1 MDASKVYDEAIVID
15 GLSISNWESD
25 AVFQRLRAGNITA
38 INATV
43 ATWENFQQTMAH
55 LAKWMRRFRERQD
68 ILQVKETADIHT
80 AKKLGKTGIILGFQN
95 ASPIENE
102 LDRLGLFL
110 ALGVRVIQLTYHETN
125 LLGSG
130 CWERFDSGLSN
141 FGVDAVR
148 EMNRLGILIDLSHV
162 GPKTTM
168 EAIEMSEQPVAITH
182 ANARSF
188 YNHPRN
194 KEEDALK
201 LLAEKGG
208 VVGATSY
215 TPFLPKGYDS
225 TLEDFVDALDNMVER
240 IGLDHVAIGT
250 DSTHDQP
257 LEFWHFIVSQQGTK
271 FPSTFAD
278 GSVPY
283 TEINFQPKGIDTPA
297 EFPNLAEALAKA
309 EALREGVEP
318 LTDRC
323 LPHVFAQH
331 LGAGRGLA
339 LGVGKGDLAH
349 VDVPV
354 GIHRHRMGREKASRA
369 VGVVLA
375 PLGQDASVGCPDG
388 HAGGGLVQPGL
399 APIHE
404 DTADFGHA
412 EVLLP
417 ILA

>member
-1 MDASKVYDEAIVID
+1 MSTEARKIYDEAIVID

-25 AVFQRLRAGNITA
+25 AVFRRLRAGNITA

-43 ATWENFQQTMAH
+43 ATWENFVQTMAH
-55 LAKWMRRFRERQD
+55 LSAWMRRFRERDD
-68 ILQVKETADIHT
+68 ILQVKETADIYA
-80 AKKLGKTGIILGFQN
+80 AKEQGKTGIILSFQN

-130 CWERFDSGLSN
+130 CWERTDGGLSN

-148 EMNRLGILIDLSHV
+148 EMNRLGIVIDLSHV

-168 EAIEMSEQPVAITH
+168 DAIEMSEQPVAITH

-188 YNHPRN
+188 CGHPRN

-208 VVGATSY
+208 VVGATSFAN
-215 TPFLPKGYDS
+215 FLPRGFDS
-225 TLEDFVDALDNMVER
+225 TVEDFVDAIDDMVER
-240 IGLDHVAIGT
+240 VGIDHVAIGT

-257 LEFWHFIVSQQGTK
+257 LEFWHYIGSQQGTK

-283 TEINFQPKGIDTPA
+283 TELSFQPKGIDSPA
-297 EFPNLAEALAKA
+297 EFPNLAEALVNRGYSA
-309 EALREGVEP
+309 EDITKL
-318 LTDRC
+318 
-323 LPHVFAQH
+323 
-331 LGAGRGLA
+331 LGGNWMNLFER
-339 LGVGKGDLAH
+339 VWN
-349 VDVPV
+349 V
-354 GIHRHRMGREKASRA
+354 
-369 VGVVLA
+369 
-375 PLGQDASVGCPDG
+375 
-388 HAGGGLVQPGL
+388 
-399 APIHE
+399 
-404 DTADFGHA
+404 
-412 EVLLP
+412 
-417 ILA
+417 

>member
-1 MDASKVYDEAIVID
+1 MSTDARKIYDEAIVID

-25 AVFQRLRAGNITA
+25 AVFRRLRAGNITA

-43 ATWENFQQTMAH
+43 ATWENFVQTMAH
-55 LAKWMRRFRERQD
+55 LSVWMRRFRERDD
-68 ILQVKETADIHT
+68 ILQVKETADIYA
-80 AKKLGKTGIILGFQN
+80 AKEQGKTGIILSFQN

-130 CWERFDSGLSN
+130 CWERTDGGLSN

-148 EMNRLGILIDLSHV
+148 EMNRLGIVIDLSHV

-168 EAIEMSEQPVAITH
+168 DAIEMSEQPVAITH

-188 YNHPRN
+188 CDHPRN

-215 TPFLPKGYDS
+215 AHFLPKGFDS
-225 TLEDFVDALDNMVER
+225 TVEDFVDAIDDMVER
-240 IGLDHVAIGT
+240 VGIDHVAIGT

-257 LEFWHFIVSQQGTK
+257 LEFWHYIGSQQGTK

-283 TEINFQPKGIDTPA
+283 TELSFQPKGIDSPA
-297 EFPNLAEALAKA
+297 EFPNLAEALVNRGYSA
-309 EALREGVEP
+309 EDITRL
-318 LTDRC
+318 
-323 LPHVFAQH
+323 
-331 LGAGRGLA
+331 LGGNWMNLFER
-339 LGVGKGDLAH
+339 VWN
-349 VDVPV
+349 V
-354 GIHRHRMGREKASRA
+354 
-369 VGVVLA
+369 
-375 PLGQDASVGCPDG
+375 
-388 HAGGGLVQPGL
+388 
-399 APIHE
+399 
-404 DTADFGHA
+404 
-412 EVLLP
+412 
-417 ILA
+417 

>member
-1 MDASKVYDEAIVID
+1 MSTEARKIYDEAIVID

-25 AVFQRLRAGNITA
+25 AVFRRLRAGNITA

-43 ATWENFQQTMAH
+43 ATWENFVQTMAH
-55 LAKWMRRFRERQD
+55 LSAWMRRFRERDD
-68 ILQVKETADIHT
+68 ILQVKETADIYT
-80 AKKLGKTGIILGFQN
+80 AKEQGKTGIILSFQN

-130 CWERFDSGLSN
+130 CWERTDGGLSN

-148 EMNRLGILIDLSHV
+148 EMNRLGIVIDLSHV

-168 EAIEMSEQPVAITH
+168 DAIEMSDQPVAITH

-188 YNHPRN
+188 CGHPRN

-208 VVGATSY
+208 VVGATSFAN
-215 TPFLPKGYDS
+215 FLPRGFDS
-225 TLEDFVDALDNMVER
+225 TVEDFVDAIDDMVER
-240 IGLDHVAIGT
+240 VGIDHVAIGT

-257 LEFWHFIVSQQGTK
+257 LEFWHYIGSQQGTK

-283 TEINFQPKGIDTPA
+283 TELSFQPKGIDSPA
-297 EFPNLAEALAKA
+297 EFPNLAEALVNRGYSA
-309 EALREGVEP
+309 EDITRL
-318 LTDRC
+318 
-323 LPHVFAQH
+323 
-331 LGAGRGLA
+331 LGGNWMNLFER
-339 LGVGKGDLAH
+339 VWN
-349 VDVPV
+349 V
-354 GIHRHRMGREKASRA
+354 
-369 VGVVLA
+369 
-375 PLGQDASVGCPDG
+375 
-388 HAGGGLVQPGL
+388 
-399 APIHE
+399 
-404 DTADFGHA
+404 
-412 EVLLP
+412 
-417 ILA
+417 

>member
-1 MDASKVYDEAIVID
+1 MSTDARKIYDEAIVID

-25 AVFQRLRAGNITA
+25 AVFRRLRAGNITA

-43 ATWENFQQTMAH
+43 ATWENFVQTMAH
-55 LAKWMRRFRERQD
+55 LSAWMRRFRERDD
-68 ILQVKETADIHT
+68 ILQVKETADIYA
-80 AKKLGKTGIILGFQN
+80 AKEQGKTGIILSFQN

-130 CWERFDSGLSN
+130 CWERTDSGLSN

-148 EMNRLGILIDLSHV
+148 EMNRLGIVIDLSHV

-168 EAIEMSEQPVAITH
+168 DAIEMSEQPVAITH

-188 YNHPRN
+188 CNHPRN

-215 TPFLPKGYDS
+215 AHFLPKGFDS
-225 TLEDFVDALDNMVER
+225 TVEDFVDAIDDMVER
-240 IGLDHVAIGT
+240 VGIDHVAIGT

-257 LEFWHFIVSQQGTK
+257 LEFWHYIGSQQGTK

-283 TEINFQPKGIDTPA
+283 TELSFQPKGIDSPA
-297 EFPNLAEALAKA
+297 EFPNLAEALVNRGYSA
-309 EALREGVEP
+309 EDITKL
-318 LTDRC
+318 
-323 LPHVFAQH
+323 
-331 LGAGRGLA
+331 LGGNWMNLFER
-339 LGVGKGDLAH
+339 VWN
-349 VDVPV
+349 V
-354 GIHRHRMGREKASRA
+354 
-369 VGVVLA
+369 
-375 PLGQDASVGCPDG
+375 
-388 HAGGGLVQPGL
+388 
-399 APIHE
+399 
-404 DTADFGHA
+404 
-412 EVLLP
+412 
-417 ILA
+417 

>member
-1 MDASKVYDEAIVID
+1 MNTDARKIYDEAIVID

-25 AVFQRLRAGNITA
+25 AVFRRLRAGNITA

-43 ATWENFQQTMAH
+43 ATWENFLQTMAH
-55 LAKWMRRFRERQD
+55 LSAWMRRFRERDD
-68 ILQVKETADIHT
+68 ILQVKETADIYA
-80 AKKLGKTGIILGFQN
+80 AKEQGKTGIILSFQN

-130 CWERFDSGLSN
+130 CWERTDGGLSN

-148 EMNRLGILIDLSHV
+148 EMNRLGIVIDLSHV

-168 EAIEMSEQPVAITH
+168 DAIEMSEQPVAITH

-188 YNHPRN
+188 CGHPRN

-215 TPFLPKGYDS
+215 AHFLPKGFDS
-225 TLEDFVDALDNMVER
+225 TVEDFVDAIDDMVER
-240 IGLDHVAIGT
+240 VGIDHVAIGT

-257 LEFWHFIVSQQGTK
+257 LEFWHYIGSQQGTK

-283 TEINFQPKGIDTPA
+283 TELSFQPNGIDSPA
-297 EFPNLAEALAKA
+297 EFPNLAEALVNRGYSA
-309 EALREGVEP
+309 EDITKL
-318 LTDRC
+318 
-323 LPHVFAQH
+323 
-331 LGAGRGLA
+331 LGGNWMNLFER
-339 LGVGKGDLAH
+339 VWN
-349 VDVPV
+349 V
-354 GIHRHRMGREKASRA
+354 
-369 VGVVLA
+369 
-375 PLGQDASVGCPDG
+375 
-388 HAGGGLVQPGL
+388 
-399 APIHE
+399 
-404 DTADFGHA
+404 
-412 EVLLP
+412 
-417 ILA
+417 

>member
-1 MDASKVYDEAIVID
+1 MNTDARKIYDEAIVID

-25 AVFQRLRAGNITA
+25 AVFRRLRAGNITA

-43 ATWENFQQTMAH
+43 ATWENFLQTMAH
-55 LAKWMRRFRERQD
+55 LSVWMRRFRERDD
-68 ILQVKETADIHT
+68 ILQVKETADIYA
-80 AKKLGKTGIILGFQN
+80 AKEQGKTGIILSFQN

-130 CWERFDSGLSN
+130 CWERTDGGLSN

-148 EMNRLGILIDLSHV
+148 EMNRLGIVIDLSHV

-168 EAIEMSEQPVAITH
+168 DAIEMSEQPVAITH

-188 YNHPRN
+188 CNHPRN

-215 TPFLPKGYDS
+215 AHFLPKGFDS
-225 TLEDFVDALDNMVER
+225 TVEDFVDAIDDMVER
-240 IGLDHVAIGT
+240 VGVDHVAIGT

-257 LEFWHFIVSQQGTK
+257 LEFWHYIGSQQGTK

-283 TEINFQPKGIDTPA
+283 TELSFQPKGIDSPA
-297 EFPNLAEALAKA
+297 EFPNLAEALVNRGYSA
-309 EALREGVEP
+309 EDITKL
-318 LTDRC
+318 
-323 LPHVFAQH
+323 
-331 LGAGRGLA
+331 LGGNWMNLFER
-339 LGVGKGDLAH
+339 VWN
-349 VDVPV
+349 V
-354 GIHRHRMGREKASRA
+354 
-369 VGVVLA
+369 
-375 PLGQDASVGCPDG
+375 
-388 HAGGGLVQPGL
+388 
-399 APIHE
+399 
-404 DTADFGHA
+404 
-412 EVLLP
+412 
-417 ILA
+417 

>member
-1 MDASKVYDEAIVID
+1 MSTEARKIYDEAIVID

-25 AVFQRLRAGNITA
+25 AVFRRLRTGNITA

-43 ATWENFQQTMAH
+43 ATWENFVQTMAH
-55 LAKWMRRFRERQD
+55 LSAWMRRFRERDD
-68 ILQVKETADIHT
+68 ILQVKETADIYT
-80 AKKLGKTGIILGFQN
+80 AKEQGKTGIILSFQN

-130 CWERFDSGLSN
+130 CWERTDGGLSN

-148 EMNRLGILIDLSHV
+148 EMNRLGIVIDLSHV

-168 EAIEMSEQPVAITH
+168 DAIEMSEQPVAITH

-188 YNHPRN
+188 CGHPRN

-208 VVGATSY
+208 VVGATSFAN
-215 TPFLPKGYDS
+215 FLPRGFDS
-225 TLEDFVDALDNMVER
+225 TVEDFVDAIDDMVER
-240 IGLDHVAIGT
+240 VGIDHVAIGT

-257 LEFWHFIVSQQGTK
+257 LEFWHYIGSQQGTK

-283 TEINFQPKGIDTPA
+283 TELSFQPKGIDSPA
-297 EFPNLAEALAKA
+297 EFPNLAEALVNRGYSA
-309 EALREGVEP
+309 EDITRL
-318 LTDRC
+318 
-323 LPHVFAQH
+323 
-331 LGAGRGLA
+331 LGGNWMNLFER
-339 LGVGKGDLAH
+339 VWN
-349 VDVPV
+349 V
-354 GIHRHRMGREKASRA
+354 
-369 VGVVLA
+369 
-375 PLGQDASVGCPDG
+375 
-388 HAGGGLVQPGL
+388 
-399 APIHE
+399 
-404 DTADFGHA
+404 
-412 EVLLP
+412 
-417 ILA
+417 

>member
-1 MDASKVYDEAIVID
+1 MSTDARKIYDEAIVID

-25 AVFQRLRAGNITA
+25 AVFRRLRAGNITA

-43 ATWENFQQTMAH
+43 ATWENFLQTMAH
-55 LAKWMRRFRERQD
+55 LSAWMRRFRERDD
-68 ILQVKETADIHT
+68 ILQVKETADIYA
-80 AKKLGKTGIILGFQN
+80 AKEQGKTGIILSFQN

-130 CWERFDSGLSN
+130 CWERTDGGLSN

-148 EMNRLGILIDLSHV
+148 EMNRLGIVIDLSHV

-168 EAIEMSEQPVAITH
+168 DAIEMSEQPVAITH

-188 YNHPRN
+188 CGHPRN

-215 TPFLPKGYDS
+215 AHFLPKGFDS
-225 TLEDFVDALDNMVER
+225 TVEDFVDAIDDMVER
-240 IGLDHVAIGT
+240 VGIDHVAIGT

-257 LEFWHFIVSQQGTK
+257 LEFWHYIGSQQGTK

-283 TEINFQPKGIDTPA
+283 TELSFQPKGIDSPA
-297 EFPNLAEALAKA
+297 EFPNLAEALVNRGYSA
-309 EALREGVEP
+309 EDITRL
-318 LTDRC
+318 
-323 LPHVFAQH
+323 
-331 LGAGRGLA
+331 LGGNWMNLFER
-339 LGVGKGDLAH
+339 VWN
-349 VDVPV
+349 V
-354 GIHRHRMGREKASRA
+354 
-369 VGVVLA
+369 
-375 PLGQDASVGCPDG
+375 
-388 HAGGGLVQPGL
+388 
-399 APIHE
+399 
-404 DTADFGHA
+404 
-412 EVLLP
+412 
-417 ILA
+417 

>member
-1 MDASKVYDEAIVID
+1 MSTDARKIYDESIVID

-25 AVFQRLRAGNITA
+25 AVFRRLRAGNITA

-43 ATWENFQQTMAH
+43 ATWENFVQTMAH
-55 LAKWMRRFRERQD
+55 LSAWMRRFRERDD
-68 ILQVKETADIHT
+68 ILQVKETADIYA
-80 AKKLGKTGIILGFQN
+80 AKEQEKTGIILSFQN

-130 CWERFDSGLSN
+130 CWERTDGGLSN

-148 EMNRLGILIDLSHV
+148 EMNRLGIVIDLSHV

-168 EAIEMSEQPVAITH
+168 DAIEMSEQPVAITH

-188 YNHPRN
+188 CGHPRN

-215 TPFLPKGYDS
+215 AHFLPKGFDS
-225 TLEDFVDALDNMVER
+225 TVEDFVDAIDDMVER
-240 IGLDHVAIGT
+240 VGIDHVAIGT

-257 LEFWHFIVSQQGTK
+257 LEFWHYIGSQQGTK

-283 TEINFQPKGIDTPA
+283 TELSFQPKGIDSPA
-297 EFPNLAEALAKA
+297 EFPNLAEALVNRGYSA
-309 EALREGVEP
+309 EDITKL
-318 LTDRC
+318 
-323 LPHVFAQH
+323 
-331 LGAGRGLA
+331 LGGNWLNLFER
-339 LGVGKGDLAH
+339 VWN
-349 VDVPV
+349 V
-354 GIHRHRMGREKASRA
+354 
-369 VGVVLA
+369 
-375 PLGQDASVGCPDG
+375 
-388 HAGGGLVQPGL
+388 
-399 APIHE
+399 
-404 DTADFGHA
+404 
-412 EVLLP
+412 
-417 ILA
+417 

>member
-1 MDASKVYDEAIVID
+1 MSTDARKIYDEAIVID

-25 AVFQRLRAGNITA
+25 AVFRRLRAGNITA

-43 ATWENFQQTMAH
+43 ATWENFVQTMAH
-55 LAKWMRRFRERQD
+55 LSAWMRRFRERDD
-68 ILQVKETADIHT
+68 ILQVKEMADIYA
-80 AKKLGKTGIILGFQN
+80 AKEQGKTGIILSFQN

-130 CWERFDSGLSN
+130 CWERTDGGLSN

-148 EMNRLGILIDLSHV
+148 EMNRLGIVIDLSHV

-168 EAIEMSEQPVAITH
+168 DAIEMSEQPVAITH

-188 YNHPRN
+188 CNHPRN

-215 TPFLPKGYDS
+215 AHFLPKGFDS
-225 TLEDFVDALDNMVER
+225 TVEDFVDAIDDMVER
-240 IGLDHVAIGT
+240 VGIDHVAIGT

-257 LEFWHFIVSQQGTK
+257 LEFWHYIGSQQGTK

-283 TEINFQPKGIDTPA
+283 TELSFQPKGIDSPA
-297 EFPNLAEALAKA
+297 EFPNLAEALVNRGYSA
-309 EALREGVEP
+309 EDITKL
-318 LTDRC
+318 
-323 LPHVFAQH
+323 
-331 LGAGRGLA
+331 LGGNWMNLFER
-339 LGVGKGDLAH
+339 VWN
-349 VDVPV
+349 V
-354 GIHRHRMGREKASRA
+354 
-369 VGVVLA
+369 
-375 PLGQDASVGCPDG
+375 
-388 HAGGGLVQPGL
+388 
-399 APIHE
+399 
-404 DTADFGHA
+404 
-412 EVLLP
+412 
-417 ILA
+417 

>member
-1 MDASKVYDEAIVID
+1 MSTEARKIYDEAIVID

-25 AVFQRLRAGNITA
+25 AVFRRLRAGNITA

-43 ATWENFQQTMAH
+43 ATWENFVQTMAH
-55 LAKWMRRFRERQD
+55 LSAWMRRFRERDD
-68 ILQVKETADIHT
+68 ILQVKETADIYA
-80 AKKLGKTGIILGFQN
+80 AKEQGKTGIILSFQN
-95 ASPIENE
+95 TSPIENE

-130 CWERFDSGLSN
+130 CWERTDGGLSN

-148 EMNRLGILIDLSHV
+148 EMNRLGIVIDLSHV

-168 EAIEMSEQPVAITH
+168 DAIEMSEQPVAITH

-188 YNHPRN
+188 CGHPRN

-215 TPFLPKGYDS
+215 AHFLPKGFDS
-225 TLEDFVDALDNMVER
+225 TVEDFVDAIDDMVER
-240 IGLDHVAIGT
+240 VGIDHVAIGT

-257 LEFWHFIVSQQGTK
+257 LEFWHYIGSQQGTK

-283 TEINFQPKGIDTPA
+283 TELSFQPKGIDSPA
-297 EFPNLAEALAKA
+297 EFPNLAEALVNRGYSA
-309 EALREGVEP
+309 EDITRL
-318 LTDRC
+318 
-323 LPHVFAQH
+323 
-331 LGAGRGLA
+331 LGGNWMNLFER
-339 LGVGKGDLAH
+339 VWN
-349 VDVPV
+349 V
-354 GIHRHRMGREKASRA
+354 
-369 VGVVLA
+369 
-375 PLGQDASVGCPDG
+375 
-388 HAGGGLVQPGL
+388 
-399 APIHE
+399 
-404 DTADFGHA
+404 
-412 EVLLP
+412 
-417 ILA
+417 

>member
-1 MDASKVYDEAIVID
+1 MSTEARKIYDEAIVID

-25 AVFQRLRAGNITA
+25 AVFRRLRTGNITA

-43 ATWENFQQTMAH
+43 ATWENFVQTMAH
-55 LAKWMRRFRERQD
+55 LSAWMRRFRERND
-68 ILQVKETADIHT
+68 ILQVKETADIYT
-80 AKKLGKTGIILGFQN
+80 AKEQGKTGIILSFQN

-130 CWERFDSGLSN
+130 CWERTDGGLSN

-148 EMNRLGILIDLSHV
+148 EMNRLGIVIDLSHV

-168 EAIEMSEQPVAITH
+168 DAIEMSEQPVAITH

-188 YNHPRN
+188 CGHPRN

-208 VVGATSY
+208 VVGATSFAN
-215 TPFLPKGYDS
+215 FLPRGFDS
-225 TLEDFVDALDNMVER
+225 TVEDFVDAIDDMVER
-240 IGLDHVAIGT
+240 VGIDHVAIGT

-257 LEFWHFIVSQQGTK
+257 LEFWHYIGSQQGTK

-283 TEINFQPKGIDTPA
+283 TELSFQPKGIDSPA
-297 EFPNLAEALAKA
+297 EFPNLAEALVNRGYSA
-309 EALREGVEP
+309 EDITRL
-318 LTDRC
+318 
-323 LPHVFAQH
+323 
-331 LGAGRGLA
+331 LGGNWMNLFER
-339 LGVGKGDLAH
+339 VWN
-349 VDVPV
+349 V
-354 GIHRHRMGREKASRA
+354 
-369 VGVVLA
+369 
-375 PLGQDASVGCPDG
+375 
-388 HAGGGLVQPGL
+388 
-399 APIHE
+399 
-404 DTADFGHA
+404 
-412 EVLLP
+412 
-417 ILA
+417 

>member
-1 MDASKVYDEAIVID
+1 MSTEARKIYDEAIVID

-25 AVFQRLRAGNITA
+25 AVFRRLRAGNITA

-43 ATWENFQQTMAH
+43 ATWENFVQTMAH
-55 LAKWMRRFRERQD
+55 LSAWMRRFRERDD
-68 ILQVKETADIHT
+68 ILQVKETADIYT
-80 AKKLGKTGIILGFQN
+80 AKEQGKTGIILSFQN

-130 CWERFDSGLSN
+130 CWERTDGGLSN

-148 EMNRLGILIDLSHV
+148 EMNRLGIVIDLSHV

-168 EAIEMSEQPVAITH
+168 DAIEMSEQPVAITH

-188 YNHPRN
+188 CGHPRN

-215 TPFLPKGYDS
+215 AHFLPKGFDS
-225 TLEDFVDALDNMVER
+225 TVEDFVDAIDDMVER
-240 IGLDHVAIGT
+240 VGIDHVAIGT

-257 LEFWHFIVSQQGTK
+257 LEFWHYIGSQQGTK

-283 TEINFQPKGIDTPA
+283 TELSFQPKGIDSPA
-297 EFPNLAEALAKA
+297 EFSNLAEALVNRGYSA
-309 EALREGVEP
+309 EDITKL
-318 LTDRC
+318 
-323 LPHVFAQH
+323 
-331 LGAGRGLA
+331 LGGNWMNLFER
-339 LGVGKGDLAH
+339 VWN
-349 VDVPV
+349 V
-354 GIHRHRMGREKASRA
+354 
-369 VGVVLA
+369 
-375 PLGQDASVGCPDG
+375 
-388 HAGGGLVQPGL
+388 
-399 APIHE
+399 
-404 DTADFGHA
+404 
-412 EVLLP
+412 
-417 ILA
+417 

>member
-1 MDASKVYDEAIVID
+1 MSTDARKIYDEAIVID

-25 AVFQRLRAGNITA
+25 AVFRRLRAGNITA

-43 ATWENFQQTMAH
+43 ATWENFLQTMAH
-55 LAKWMRRFRERQD
+55 LSAWMRRFRERDD
-68 ILQVKETADIHT
+68 ILQVKETADIYA
-80 AKKLGKTGIILGFQN
+80 AKEQGKTGIILSFQN

-130 CWERFDSGLSN
+130 CWERTDGGLSN

-148 EMNRLGILIDLSHV
+148 EMNRLGIVIDLSHV

-168 EAIEMSEQPVAITH
+168 DAIEMSEQPVAITH

-188 YNHPRN
+188 CNHPRN

-215 TPFLPKGYDS
+215 AHFLPKGFDS
-225 TLEDFVDALDNMVER
+225 TVEDFVDAIDDMVER
-240 IGLDHVAIGT
+240 VGIDHVAIGT

-257 LEFWHFIVSQQGTK
+257 LEFWHYIGSQQGTK

-283 TEINFQPKGIDTPA
+283 TELSFQPKGIDSPA
-297 EFPNLAEALAKA
+297 EFPNLAEALVNRGYRA
-309 EALREGVEP
+309 EDITRL
-318 LTDRC
+318 
-323 LPHVFAQH
+323 
-331 LGAGRGLA
+331 LGGNWMNLFER
-339 LGVGKGDLAH
+339 VWN
-349 VDVPV
+349 V
-354 GIHRHRMGREKASRA
+354 
-369 VGVVLA
+369 
-375 PLGQDASVGCPDG
+375 
-388 HAGGGLVQPGL
+388 
-399 APIHE
+399 
-404 DTADFGHA
+404 
-412 EVLLP
+412 
-417 ILA
+417 